1 VEGFQKKNNDPISAI
16 LLENIFEQIKKEE
29 FKHLYLNIVIRAFL
43 SATLMITLG
52 SVLINSFLI

>member
-1 VEGFQKKNNDPISAI
+1 MEGFQKKNNDPISAI